1 MRFRACRMGVVTI
14 KTVCAYRGDVEG
26 VIHTTIGSSNFSLH
40 RSVLSQIPKAMEQSE
55 RQSRCSNRSVMYSSH
70 LPNIKP

>member
-1 MRFRACRMGVVTI
+1 MVTI

-26 VIHTTIGSSNFSLH
+26 VIHATIGSSNFSLH
-40 RSVLSQIPKAMEQSE
+40 RSVLSQMLTAMEQSE
-55 RQSRCSNRSVMYSSH
+55 RQLTCSDRYVMYSSH